1 MQVPGPNAYAHLV
14 GTLDARPRSA
24 VTALVGVVL
33 VWSVVSLTLPR
44 TDVESF
50 VLDLAGARIGP
61 MAVLAAIASDR
72 PTTSL
77 DTGRSQHPD
86 VIPAV
91 LSLEAGTRS
100 ALLWATWD
108 VRVPVSSIA
117 TSRLAAGVSRR
128 GPPPPFV
135 V

>member
-1 MQVPGPNAYAHLV
+1 M
-14 GTLDARPRSA
+14 
-24 VTALVGVVL
+24 VL

-50 VLDLAGARIGP
+50 VLDPAGARIGP

-77 DTGRSQHPD
+77 DTGRSGHPD

-91 LSLEAGTRS
+91 LSTEAGTRS
-100 ALLWATWD
+100 ALVWATWD
-108 VRVPVSSIA
+108 VRVPVSSLA
-117 TSRLAAGVSRR
+117 TSRLTAGVSRR
-128 GPPPPFV
+128 GPPSPFV